1 MPDPR
6 SGETKDEFVSRCMG
20 DAEARDTFPNSDQRA
35 AFCNSQWEEQGYGSD
50 ETKKRKRRRRSNK
63 MAVQPKDD
71 ERHGEF
77 LTRCMA
83 DAAMNEEYESD
94 GEREEACELVWSKA
108 EAPDAEGEGEA
119 APEEYSVDQADP
131 PPPPKGEDEPRDKW
145 IADCLVSPEVVAE
158 IPDDEKRLA
167 HCEEQWAAKYGEE
180 GDDLEEEQSFGV
192 SQGVVPYKA
201 TPAMAEDAGWDGDAA
216 RKSLEGWASGG
227 GDLDL
232 DEGGQ
237 RSKYQQGFTFV
248 HEDGTTL
255 ANYSL
260 PHHEVGGGS
269 LKVTRHGVSA
279 ALAAVNG
286 AGGGVD
292 KSESERR
299 GAYDHLA
306 KHMKAMDLEPPEF
319 RQSVSRIELRASG
332 PVTPRNEPFEGS
344 QSAFLNSEEALA
356 ASNEFERLPTGYL
369 QHWSDETVVQSTQPT
384 KMSADFVVLTRQKEP
399 NRHGNVVQITEG
411 DSGRGLMLDHYR
423 TNPVVLFDHG
433 LNMTLPIG
441 TSEGPDGNLSVRLTK
456 NRAIARAHFSQS
468 LPEAATIYALIDE
481 GILRT
486 ASVQFLPKRARKL
499 SIKQR
504 QDIGDDEVSL
514 VDGIGL
520 DYTESDLLEWSVV
533 SIPADPGAVRRCLDR
548 GHVNG
553 EAITMSLQG
562 VMKRMGGPAPV
573 WSPGWEPQQQHV
585 VEVIEE
591 DDYVTVKY
599 ERDRDNE
606 EHSTDVDTE
615 TPLQTI
621 DYEAVAE
628 KLERDRKQRQ
638 RIAGATK
645 AVEAALKPVAAE
657 MDKLEDK
664 LSRLTG

>member
-1 MPDPR
+1 MPDPTP
-6 SGETKDEFVSRCMG
+6 GETRDEFISRCMG
-20 DAEARDTFPNSDQRA
+20 DAEASDTFPDSDQRA
-35 AFCNSQWEEQGYGSD
+35 AFCHSQWEAQGYGPD
-50 ETKKRKRRRRSNK
+50 DTKKRKRRRRSK
-63 MAVQPKDD
+63 TMAVQPKDD
-71 ERHGEF
+71 ERHGDF
-77 LTRCMA
+77 LNRCMA

-119 APEEYSVDQADP
+119 TPEEYAEHPDP
-131 PPPPKGEDEPRDKW
+131 APPAKGEDEPRDKW

-167 HCEEQWAAKYGEE
+167 HCEEQWAARYGE
-180 GDDLEEEQSFGV
+180 DLEEEQSFAV
-192 SQGVVPYKA
+192 VQGVVPYKA
-201 TPAMAEDAGWDGDAA
+201 TPAMPEGSDWDGDAA

-232 DEGGQ
+232 DNGGQ

-248 HEDGTTL
+248 HDDGTTL

-260 PHHEVGGGS
+260 PHHEVVGGS
-269 LKVTRHGVSA
+269 LKVNRHGVSA
-279 ALAAVNG
+279 AIAAVNG
-286 AGGGVD
+286 ARGGVD
-292 KSESERR
+292 MSESERR

-306 KHMKAMDLEPPEF
+306 RHLKAMDLEPPEF
-319 RQSVSRIELRASG
+319 RQSAIRILTGEEVLRAA
-332 PVTPRNEPFEGS
+332 ND
-344 QSAFLNSEEALA
+344 A
-356 ASNEFERLPTGYL
+356 ERLPTGYL
-369 QHWSDETVVQSTQPT
+369 QHWSDETVLQSTQPT

-411 DSGRGLMLDHYR
+411 DNGRGLMLDHYQS
-423 TNPVVLFDHG
+423 NPVVLFDHG

-441 TSEGPDGNLSVRLTK
+441 TSEGPDGKLNVRLTK
-456 NRAIARAHFSQS
+456 NRAIARAYFSQS

-499 SIKQR
+499 SVKQR

-514 VDGIGL
+514 VDGMGL

-553 EAITMSLQG
+553 EAITMSLLP
-562 VMKRMGGPAPV
+562 VMKQMGGPVPV
-573 WSPGWEPQQQHV
+573 WSPGWSPQSQHV

-599 ERDRDNE
+599 ERDRDHE
-606 EHSTDVDTE
+606 EQTTDVDTE

-621 DYEAVAE
+621 DYEAVAK

-638 RIAGATK
+638 RIAGATR
-645 AVEAALKPVAAE
+645 AVAEALKPVAEA
-657 MDKLEDK
+657 MGKLEDK
-664 LSRLTG
+664 LTKLTG

>member
-1 MPDPR
+1 MALEP
-6 SGETKDEFVSRCMG
+6 K
-20 DAEARDTFPNSDQRA
+20 AE
-35 AFCNSQWEEQGYGSD
+35 
-50 ETKKRKRRRRSNK
+50 
-63 MAVQPKDD
+63 

-119 APEEYSVDQADP
+119 TPEEYSVDQAEDDDP
-131 PPPPKGEDEPRDKW
+131 DGPAKGEDEPRDKW

-180 GDDLEEEQSFGV
+180 GDDLKEEQSFGV

-201 TPAMAEDAGWDGDAA
+201 TPAMEEGAAWDGDSA
-216 RKSLEGWASGG
+216 RKSLEGWASDG

-232 DEGGQ
+232 DDSSQ
-237 RSKYQQGFTFV
+237 RSKYQQGFTFI
-248 HEDGTTL
+248 HDDGTTL

-260 PHHEVGGGS
+260 PHHEVVSGS
-269 LKVTRHGVSA
+269 LKVNRHGVSA
-279 ALAAVNG
+279 AIAAVNG
-286 AGGGVD
+286 ARGGVD
-292 KSESERR
+292 MSESERR
-299 GAYDHLA
+299 GAYEHLA

-319 RQSVSRIELRASG
+319 RQSASRIELRASG
-332 PVTPRNEPFEGS
+332 PAPKGS
-344 QSAFLNSEEALA
+344 QSEIFLNSEEALA
-356 ASNEFERLPTGYL
+356 ASSEFERLPTGYL

-504 QDIGDDEVSL
+504 QDFADDEVSL
-514 VDGIGL
+514 SDGGGL

-553 EAITMSLQG
+553 EVITMSLMP
-562 VMKRMGGPAPV
+562 VMKQMGGPVPV
-573 WSPGWEPQQQHV
+573 WSPGWSPQSQHV
-585 VEVIEE
+585 ISVDE
-591 DDYVTVKY
+591 DETSVTVKY
-599 ERDRDNE
+599 ERHE
-606 EHSTDVDTE
+606 AGESQTVSDVDTE
-615 TPLQTI
+615 AAIKTI
-621 DYEAVAE
+621 DYEAVVTQLDDE
-628 KLERDRKQRQ
+628 RKQRQ
-638 RIAGATK
+638 KIAGATN
-645 AVEAALKPVAAE
+645 AVAEALKPVTEA
-657 MDKLEDK
+657 MDKLETK

>member
-1 MPDPR
+1 
-6 SGETKDEFVSRCMG
+6 
-20 DAEARDTFPNSDQRA
+20 
-35 AFCNSQWEEQGYGSD
+35 
-50 ETKKRKRRRRSNK
+50 
-63 MAVQPKDD
+63 MAVQPKAE

-83 DAAMNEEYESD
+83 DEDMNAEYESD
-94 GEREEACELVWSKA
+94 GEREEVCELIWSEA
-108 EAPDAEGEGEA
+108 EAPKAEGEGEDV
-119 APEEYSVDQADP
+119 PEEYAARTQAEDDENP
-131 PPPPKGEDEPRDKW
+131 PEGEDEPRDKW
-145 IADCLVSPEVVAE
+145 IADCLVDPDVVAE

-167 HCEEQWAAKYGEE
+167 HCEESWAAHHEGE
-180 GDDLEEEQSFGV
+180 GDDLKEEQALQV
-192 SQGVVPYKA
+192 MQGVVPYKA

-216 RKSLEGWASGG
+216 RKSLEGWAAGG

-232 DEGGQ
+232 DNSGQ

-248 HEDGTTL
+248 HDEGTTL

-260 PHHEVGGGS
+260 PHHEVVGGS
-269 LKVTRHGVSA
+269 LKVNRHGVSA
-279 ALAAVNG
+279 AIAAING
-286 AGGGVD
+286 GRGGVD
-292 KSESERR
+292 MSESERR

-306 KHMKAMDLEPPEF
+306 KHLKAMDLEPPEF
-319 RQSVSRIELRASG
+319 K
-332 PVTPRNEPFEGS
+332 
-344 QSAFLNSEEALA
+344 QSAVRILTGEEALSA
-356 ASNEFERLPTGYL
+356 AADAERLPTGYL

-384 KMSADFVVLTRQKEP
+384 KMSADFIVLTRQREP
-399 NRHGNVVQITEG
+399 NRHGNIVQIADGEN
-411 DSGRGLMLDHYR
+411 GRGLILDHYR

-441 TSEGPDGNLSVRLTK
+441 TSEGPDGKLSVRLTK
-456 NRAIARAHFSQS
+456 NRATARAYFSQS

-499 SIKQR
+499 SVKQR
-504 QDIGDDEVSL
+504 QDLGEDEVSL

-573 WSPGWEPQQQHV
+573 WSPGWRPEQQHV
-585 VEVIEE
+585 ISVAE
-591 DDYVTVKY
+591 DADSVTVKY
-599 ERDRDNE
+599 ERHHDDE
-606 EHSTDVDTE
+606 SQTATDVDTE
-615 TPLQTI
+615 PPIQTI
-621 DYEAVAE
+621 DYEGVANQ
-628 KLERDRKQRQ
+628 LERERVQRQ
-638 RIAGATK
+638 KIAGVSD
-645 AVEAALKPVAAE
+645 AVEAALRPVAAE

>member
-1 MPDPR
+1 
-6 SGETKDEFVSRCMG
+6 
-20 DAEARDTFPNSDQRA
+20 
-35 AFCNSQWEEQGYGSD
+35 
-50 ETKKRKRRRRSNK
+50 

-83 DAAMNEEYESD
+83 DPAMNEEYESD
-94 GEREEACELVWSKA
+94 GEREEVCELVWSKS

-119 APEEYSVDQADP
+119 TPEEYSVDQAEDDDP
-131 PPPPKGEDEPRDKW
+131 DGPAKGEDEPRDKW
-145 IADCLVSPEVVAE
+145 IADCIVDADVVAE

-167 HCEEQWAAKYGEE
+167 HCEEQWAAEYGEE
-180 GDDLEEEQSFGV
+180 EDDLKEEQSV
-192 SQGVVPYKA
+192 
-201 TPAMAEDAGWDGDAA
+201 
-216 RKSLEGWASGG
+216 
-227 GDLDL
+227 
-232 DEGGQ
+232 
-237 RSKYQQGFTFV
+237 
-248 HEDGTTL
+248 
-255 ANYSL
+255 
-260 PHHEVGGGS
+260 
-269 LKVTRHGVSA
+269 
-279 ALAAVNG
+279 
-286 AGGGVD
+286 
-292 KSESERR
+292 
-299 GAYDHLA
+299 
-306 KHMKAMDLEPPEF
+306 DLEPPEF
-319 RQSVSRIELRASG
+319 RQSASRIELRASG

-344 QSAFLNSEEALA
+344 QGAFLNSEEALA
-356 ASNEFERLPTGYL
+356 ASSEFERLPTGYL

-553 EAITMSLQG
+553 EVITMSLQG
-562 VMKRMGGPAPV
+562 VMKRMGGPDPV
-573 WSPGWEPQQQHV
+573 WSPGWEPEQQHV

-599 ERDRDNE
+599 ERHRDDE
-606 EHSTDVDTE
+606 EQATDVDTE

-621 DYEAVAE
+621 DYEAVARN
-628 KLERDRKQRQ
+628 LERDRKQRQ

-645 AVEAALKPVAAE
+645 AVEEALKPVATE
-657 MDKLEDK
+657 MEKLEDK
-664 LSRLTG
+664 LTKLTG

>member
-6 SGETKDEFVSRCMG
+6 SEETKDEFVSRCMG

-50 ETKKRKRRRRSNK
+50 DTKKRKRRRRSK
-63 MAVQPKDD
+63 TMAVQPKAE

-83 DAAMNEEYESD
+83 DVELNEEYESD
-94 GEREEACELVWSKA
+94 GEREEVCELIWSEA
-108 EAPDAEGEGEA
+108 EAPEAEGEGEA
-119 APEEYSVDQADP
+119 TPEEYAEHPDP
-131 PPPPKGEDEPRDKW
+131 EAPPKGEGEARDKW
-145 IADCLVSPEVVAE
+145 IADCLVSPDVVAE

-167 HCEEQWAAKYGEE
+167 HCEEQWAAEYGE
-180 GDDLEEEQSFGV
+180 GDDLEEEQAFGV
-192 SQGVVPYKA
+192 GQGVVPYKA

-232 DEGGQ
+232 DEGTQ
-237 RSKYQQGFTFV
+237 RSKYEQGFAFV
-248 HEDGTTL
+248 HDDGTTL

-260 PHHEVGGGS
+260 PHHEVVGGS
-269 LKVTRHGVSA
+269 LKVNRHGVSA
-279 ALAAVNG
+279 AIAAING
-286 AGGGVD
+286 GRGGVD
-292 KSESERR
+292 MSESERR

-319 RQSVSRIELRASG
+319 RQSASRIELRASG
-332 PVTPRNEPFEGS
+332 PATPRKETFGGS
-344 QSAFLNSEEALA
+344 QGALLNSEEALA

-369 QHWSDETVVQSTQPT
+369 QHWSDETVLQSTQPT

-399 NRHGNVVQITEG
+399 NRHGNIVQITEG

-423 TNPVVLFDHG
+423 TNPVVMFDHG

-441 TSEGPDGNLSVRLTK
+441 TSEDTTGKLNVRLTK
-456 NRAIARAHFSQS
+456 NRAIARAYFSQS

-499 SIKQR
+499 SVKQT
-504 QDIGDDEVSL
+504 QDIGDDEISL
-514 VDGIGL
+514 VDGVGL

-553 EAITMSLQG
+553 EVITMSLQG

-573 WSPGWEPQQQHV
+573 WSPGWEPEQQHV
-585 VEVIEE
+585 VEVIED

-599 ERDRDNE
+599 ERHRDDE
-606 EHSTDVDTE
+606 EQATDVDTE

-621 DYEAVAE
+621 DYEAVARN
-628 KLERDRKQRQ
+628 LERDQKQRQ
-638 RIAGATK
+638 RIAGVTK
-645 AVEAALKPVAAE
+645 AVEEALKPVATE
-657 MDKLEDK
+657 MEKLEEK
-664 LSRLTG
+664 LTKLTG

>member
-1 MPDPR
+1 MPYPL
-6 SGETKDEFVSRCMG
+6 GDEGRVPFIRRCMR
-20 DAEARDTFPNSDQRA
+20 DPEARETFPDDDQRA
-35 AFCNSQWEEQGYGSD
+35 AFCYAQWEDGQGYGD
-50 ETKKRKRRRRSNK
+50 KKKRKRRSRK
-63 MAVQPKDD
+63 MAVQPKAD
-71 ERHGEF
+71 ERHGAF

-83 DAAMNEEYESD
+83 DEDMAAEYESD
-94 GEREEACELVWSKA
+94 GEREEVCELIWSEA
-108 EAPDAEGEGEA
+108 EAPKAEGEGEDV
-119 APEEYSVDQADP
+119 PEEYAARTQAEDDENP
-131 PPPPKGEDEPRDKW
+131 PEGEDEPRDKW
-145 IADCLVSPEVVAE
+145 IADCLVDPDVVAE

-167 HCEEQWAAKYGEE
+167 HCEESWAAHHEGE
-180 GDDLEEEQSFGV
+180 GDDLKEEQALQV
-192 SQGVVPYKA
+192 MQGVVPYKA

-216 RKSLEGWASGG
+216 RKSLEGWAAGG

-232 DEGGQ
+232 DNSGQ

-248 HEDGTTL
+248 HDEGTTL

-260 PHHEVGGGS
+260 PHHEVVGGS
-269 LKVTRHGVSA
+269 LKVNRHGVSA
-279 ALAAVNG
+279 AIAAING
-286 AGGGVD
+286 GRGGVD
-292 KSESERR
+292 MSESERR

-306 KHMKAMDLEPPEF
+306 KHLKAMDLEPPEF
-319 RQSVSRIELRASG
+319 K
-332 PVTPRNEPFEGS
+332 
-344 QSAFLNSEEALA
+344 QSAVRILTGEEALSA
-356 ASNEFERLPTGYL
+356 AADAERLPTGYL

-384 KMSADFVVLTRQKEP
+384 KMSADFIVLTRQREP
-399 NRHGNVVQITEG
+399 NRHGNIVQIADGEN
-411 DSGRGLMLDHYR
+411 GRGLILDHYR

-441 TSEGPDGNLSVRLTK
+441 TSEGPDGKLSVRLTK
-456 NRAIARAHFSQS
+456 NRATARAYFSQS

-499 SIKQR
+499 SVKQR
-504 QDIGDDEVSL
+504 QDLGEDEVSL

-573 WSPGWEPQQQHV
+573 WSPGWRPEQQHV
-585 VEVIEE
+585 ISVAE
-591 DDYVTVKY
+591 DADSVTVKY
-599 ERDRDNE
+599 ERHHDDE
-606 EHSTDVDTE
+606 SQTATDVDTE
-615 TPLQTI
+615 PPIQTI
-621 DYEAVAE
+621 DYEGVANQ
-628 KLERDRKQRQ
+628 LERERVQRQ
-638 RIAGATK
+638 KIAGVSD
-645 AVEAALKPVAAE
+645 AVEAALRPVAAE